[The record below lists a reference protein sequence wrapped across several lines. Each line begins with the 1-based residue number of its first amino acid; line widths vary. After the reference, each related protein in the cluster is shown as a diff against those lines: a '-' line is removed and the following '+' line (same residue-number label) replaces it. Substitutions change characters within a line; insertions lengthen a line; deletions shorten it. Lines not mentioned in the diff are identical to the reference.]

1 MAIMSKTALYDCPD
15 SKKLDSLDNMNIS
28 DSIQVTK
35 QINSSTMSSSP
46 KSTHRKRKPKARK
59 KKKTKGKYMTKV
71 RCIANSL
78 NYNYCE
84 DSNNKMP
91 DAQEN
96 SIRSL
101 TVSESSIDLED
112 WVVFEDD
119 ELYETCNKQRTKT
132 SSSTETCNKQRMKT
146 SSPTEIHYTPI
157 FNSSM
162 RNNDNPCKDSNSDAK
177 IASIRLR
184 SLSESSTNSED
195 SNVSITLDKEEA
207 TERPRMR
214 YDCLMEMNDERHAKD
229 YNRQMQKNLFQHRR
243 LPSDSSECSDD
254 FISFENMDS
263 NNSENTYTGSFAEEV
278 DGCVEMNLDD
288 GDNQLDDSI
297 IFTDKD
303 SEELTNTQS
312 KKVSFDPTPVVHV
325 MVTWN
330 YAYRAARRGPWEE
343 IARDNERF
351 KKRIKSIAIVLDPIL
366 KSKHR
371 SQIWQERF
379 AFPE

>member
-1 MAIMSKTALYDCPD
+1 MSKAASYDCLLD

-46 KSTHRKRKPKARK
+46 KSTRRKRKPKARK
-59 KKKTKGKYMTKV
+59 KKRTKGKYMTKV

-91 DAQEN
+91 DAEEN

-112 WVVFEDD
+112 CIVVGGD

-132 SSSTETCNKQRMKT
+132 SSPIET
-146 SSPTEIHYTPI
+146 HYTPI

-162 RNNDNPCKDSNSDAK
+162 RNNDNSCKDSNSD
-177 IASIRLR
+177 ASIRLR

-195 SNVSITLDKEEA
+195 SNYVSITLDEEEA
-207 TERPRMR
+207 TERPRKH
-214 YDCLMEMNDERHAKD
+214 YDCLTKINDERRKD

-254 FISFENMDS
+254 FISFENTDS
-263 NNSENTYTGSFAEEV
+263 NNSENTYTSTGSFATEEV
-278 DGCVEMNLDD
+278 DGCVETNLLVD

-297 IFTDKD
+297 IFADSFED
-303 SEELTNTQS
+303 SEELKNTQT
-312 KKVSFDPTPVVHV
+312 KKV
-325 MVTWN
+325 
-330 YAYRAARRGPWEE
+330 
-343 IARDNERF
+343 F
-351 KKRIKSIAIVLDPIL
+351 KSSQYLGILYGFRNDKIGKFIVNIVY
-366 KSKHR
+366 
-371 SQIWQERF
+371 
-379 AFPE
+379 

>member
-1 MAIMSKTALYDCPD
+1 ML
-15 SKKLDSLDNMNIS
+15 
-28 DSIQVTK
+28 
-35 QINSSTMSSSP
+35 SSP
-46 KSTHRKRKPKARK
+46 KGTHRKRKPKARK
-59 KKKTKGKYMTKV
+59 KKRTKGRYMTKV

-96 SIRSL
+96 SIRSP
-101 TVSESSIDLED
+101 TESSIDLED
-112 WVVFEDD
+112 WVVFGND
-119 ELYETCNKQRTKT
+119 ELYETH
-132 SSSTETCNKQRMKT
+132 NKQRMTT
-146 SSPTEIHYTPI
+146 SSPTEARYTPI

-162 RNNDNPCKDSNSDAK
+162 RKNDNPCKDSNIDAK

-195 SNVSITLDKEEA
+195 SNYISITLDEQKA
-207 TERPRMR
+207 TERPRIR
-214 YDCLMEMNDERHAKD
+214 YDCLTKINDERKD

-254 FISFENMDS
+254 FISFENTDC
-263 NNSENTYTGSFAEEV
+263 NKRENTSTSSFATEDF
-278 DGCVEMNLDD
+278 DGCVETNLHD
-288 GDNQLDDSI
+288 GDCQQDDSI
-297 IFTDKD
+297 IFADENN
-303 SEELTNTQS
+303 EELTNTQI

-343 IARDNERF
+343 LARDNERF
-351 KKRIKSIAIVLDPIL
+351 RGRIKSIAIVLDPIL

-371 SQIWQERF
+371 SRVWQERF

>member
-1 MAIMSKTALYDCPD
+1 MAIMSKTASYDCLLD

-46 KSTHRKRKPKARK
+46 KSTRRKRKPKARK
-59 KKKTKGKYMTKV
+59 KKRTKGKYMTKV

-91 DAQEN
+91 DAEEN

-112 WVVFEDD
+112 WIVFGDD

-132 SSSTETCNKQRMKT
+132 SSPIET
-146 SSPTEIHYTPI
+146 HYTPI

-162 RNNDNPCKDSNSDAK
+162 RNNDNSCKDSNSD
-177 IASIRLR
+177 ASIRLR

-195 SNVSITLDKEEA
+195 SNYVSITLDEEEA
-207 TERPRMR
+207 TERSRKH
-214 YDCLMEMNDERHAKD
+214 YDCLTKMNDERHKD

-254 FISFENMDS
+254 FISFENTDS
-263 NNSENTYTGSFAEEV
+263 NNSENTYTSTGSFATEEV
-278 DGCVEMNLDD
+278 DGCVETNLHD

-297 IFTDKD
+297 IFAD
-303 SEELTNTQS
+303 SFEDNEELKNTQT

-351 KKRIKSIAIVLDPIL
+351 RGRIKSIAIVLDPIL

-371 SQIWQERF
+371 SQVWQERF

>member
-1 MAIMSKTALYDCPD
+1 MAIMSKTASYDCPLD

-46 KSTHRKRKPKARK
+46 KSTRRKRKPKARK
-59 KKKTKGKYMTKV
+59 KKRTKGKYMTKV

-78 NYNYCE
+78 NYNYRE

-91 DAQEN
+91 DVQED
-96 SIRSL
+96 SIQSL

-112 WVVFEDD
+112 WIVFGDD
-119 ELYETCNKQRTKT
+119 ELN
-132 SSSTETCNKQRMKT
+132 ETCNKQRMKT
-146 SSPTEIHYTPI
+146 SPTETHYTPI

-195 SNVSITLDKEEA
+195 SNYVSITLDEGEA

-214 YDCLMEMNDERHAKD
+214 YDCLTKMNDERCKD

-254 FISFENMDS
+254 FISFENTDS
-263 NNSENTYTGSFAEEV
+263 NNSENTYTSTSSFATEEV
-278 DGCVEMNLDD
+278 DGCVETNLHD
-288 GDNQLDDSI
+288 GDNQLNDSI
-297 IFTDKD
+297 IFTDEDGEK
-303 SEELTNTQS
+303 LRNTQT

-351 KKRIKSIAIVLDPIL
+351 RGRIKSIAIVLDPIL

-371 SQIWQERF
+371 SQVWQERF

>member
-1 MAIMSKTALYDCPD
+1 
-15 SKKLDSLDNMNIS
+15 
-28 DSIQVTK
+28 
-35 QINSSTMSSSP
+35 MSSSP
-46 KSTHRKRKPKARK
+46 KSTRRKRKPKARK
-59 KKKTKGKYMTKV
+59 KKRTKGKCMTKV

-96 SIRSL
+96 SIQSR
-101 TVSESSIDLED
+101 TGSESSIDLED
-112 WVVFEDD
+112 WVVFGND
-119 ELYETCNKQRTKT
+119 ELYEICNKQRTKT
-132 SSSTETCNKQRMKT
+132 SSSTET
-146 SSPTEIHYTPI
+146 HTPI
-157 FNSSM
+157 FNSST
-162 RNNDNPCKDSNSDAK
+162 RNNDNPCKDSNNDAK

-184 SLSESSTNSED
+184 SLSESSTNFED
-195 SNVSITLDKEEA
+195 SNYVSITLDEQEA

-214 YDCLMEMNDERHAKD
+214 YNCLTKMNDECRKD
-229 YNRQMQKNLFQHRR
+229 YNRQMQKNLFQRRR

-254 FISFENMDS
+254 FISFENTDS
-263 NNSENTYTGSFAEEV
+263 NNSENIYTSTGSFATEEV
-278 DGCVEMNLDD
+278 DGCVETNLHD

-297 IFTDKD
+297 IFADED
-303 SEELTNTQS
+303 NEELTNTQT

-351 KKRIKSIAIVLDPIL
+351 RGRIKSIAIVLDPIL

-371 SQIWQERF
+371 SQVWQERF
-379 AFPE
+379 AFSE

>member
-1 MAIMSKTALYDCPD
+1 
-15 SKKLDSLDNMNIS
+15 
-28 DSIQVTK
+28 
-35 QINSSTMSSSP
+35 MSSSP